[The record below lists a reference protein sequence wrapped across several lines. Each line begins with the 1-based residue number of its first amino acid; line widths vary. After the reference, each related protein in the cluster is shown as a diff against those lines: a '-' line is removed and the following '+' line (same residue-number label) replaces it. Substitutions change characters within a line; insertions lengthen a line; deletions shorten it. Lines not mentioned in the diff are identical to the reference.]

1 MFAFCLPGVLTGDV
15 MEVCFGGVGSQY
27 PIPKIIYHKYP
38 VSLGYF
44 VQISRNC
51 FWTNIPYSNINVKC
65 PKIESIPAS
74 LSSYYFLFFFF
85 VFVLISKT
93 DGKRFEQLIIIQSK
107 KTLMVQ

>member
-1 MFAFCLPGVLTGDV
+1 MPNGQGMFAFRLPGVLTGDV

-65 PKIESIPAS
+65 PKIESI
-74 LSSYYFLFFFF
+74 
-85 VFVLISKT
+85 SKIN
-93 DGKRFEQLIIIQSK
+93 GKKFEQLIIIPSK
-107 KTLMVQ
+107 KTLMVP

>member
-1 MFAFCLPGVLTGDV
+1 MDSDGKGLPKQACRSNPTSYLKCDTFDSAMPNGQGMFAFCLPGILTGDV

-27 PIPKIIYHKYP
+27 PIPNIIYHKYP

-65 PKIESIPAS
+65 PKIDSIPAS
-74 LSSYYFLFFFF
+74 LFS
-85 VFVLISKT
+85 
-93 DGKRFEQLIIIQSK
+93 
-107 KTLMVQ
+107 